1 MTRAVVTARGKS
13 RPADR
18 VFSGSTTT
26 AGVLI
31 LVALAA
37 VAVFLVAQSIP
48 AFTADPA
55 DIKGSPSSFWAYV
68 GPLAFGTVWAA
79 LLALI
84 IAFPISMGIAL
95 FISHYAPRRI
105 AQALG
110 YVIDL
115 LAAVPSVVFGLWGIK
130 VLAPIVTP
138 FYGWLVDNFG
148 WLPFFAGD
156 VSGTGR
162 TILTVAIVLAVMI
175 IPIITALSREIFLQ
189 TPVLHEEAALA
200 LGATRLEMIQMAVIP
215 FGRAGVVSASMLGL
229 GRALGET
236 MVVAM
241 VLSPAALVSFV
252 LTSSANPSTIA
263 GNIALNFPE
272 AHGVGV
278 NVLIATGLILFVI
291 TLIINSVAR
300 VIVNRRKAFSGAN

>member
-1 MTRAVVTARGKS
+1 MTRAVVSARVKS

-148 WLPFFAGD
+148 WLPFSPG
-156 VSGTGR
+156 
-162 TILTVAIVLAVMI
+162 M
-175 IPIITALSREIFLQ
+175 
-189 TPVLHEEAALA
+189 
-200 LGATRLEMIQMAVIP
+200 
-215 FGRAGVVSASMLGL
+215 
-229 GRALGET
+229 
-236 MVVAM
+236 
-241 VLSPAALVSFV
+241 SPARVA
-252 LTSSANPSTIA
+252 PS
-263 GNIALNFPE
+263 LPSP
-272 AHGVGV
+272 
-278 NVLIATGLILFVI
+278 LF
-291 TLIINSVAR
+291 SP
-300 VIVNRRKAFSGAN
+300 